1 MDGRPLRI
9 GLIGWGTV
17 GSALGELLRTG
28 PLPVELARLAVRDA
42 ARERASALPPG
53 VDIGPAEELVAA
65 ADLHAVVELAGG
77 MDGPREWSR
86 ATLERGT
93 PYVTANKALLAT
105 HGGEL
110 ARLALSRGAALLGS
124 ASVGG
129 GVPMIETL
137 AHLAATGR
145 VARLRGLLNATT
157 TFILSAMAAGR
168 TYEEALAE
176 AQGAGYAE
184 ADPTFD
190 VAGRDAAQKLAILAS
205 VAWGG
210 WRAEREVETRG
221 IVGLRPAA
229 GAIVRLLATAER
241 EDLHVGPME
250 LQHDDPLAAAS
261 GVESV
266 LEVEMTDGARYR
278 ISGPGAGGA
287 VTAGAVYGDLARL
300 AAGERPVLFGGVA

>member
-1 MDGRPLRI
+1 
-9 GLIGWGTV
+9 
-17 GSALGELLRTG
+17 
-28 PLPVELARLAVRDA
+28 
-42 ARERASALPPG
+42 
-53 VDIGPAEELVAA
+53 
-65 ADLHAVVELAGG
+65 
-77 MDGPREWSR
+77 
-86 ATLERGT
+86 
-93 PYVTANKALLAT
+93 VTANKALLAT

-157 TFILSAMAAGR
+157 TFILSAMGAGS
-168 TYEEALAE
+168 TYDEALAE
-176 AQGAGYAE
+176 AQRAGYAE

-190 VAGRDAAQKLAILAS
+190 VEGRDAAQKLAILAS

-221 IVGLRPAA
+221 IVGLRQPAA
-229 GAIVRLLATAER
+229 DTIVRLLATAER
-241 EDLHVGPME
+241 EDLQVGPME
-250 LQHDDPLAAAS
+250 LRHDDPLAAAS